1 MLCLYILPVGYAIV
15 WVKPSWDCGPFSG
28 YEKIY
33 QLATKQ
39 LTDSLPDPINKYCSI
54 FYLKKKY
61 KFEKGTKKVYLVF
74 TDIYL
79 PFFCFITFSGAL
91 ITLLHLA

>member
-33 QLATKQ
+33 HLATKQ

-54 FYLKKKY
+54 FYLKKY
-61 KFEKGTKKVYLVF
+61 IYINLKKELRKNISCLLTF
-74 TDIYL
+74 IYH
-79 PFFCFITFSGAL
+79 FFVL
-91 ITLLHLA
+91 

>member
-39 LTDSLPDPINKYCSI
+39 LTKSLPDPINKYCSI
-54 FYLKKKY
+54 FHLKKNINL
-61 KFEKGTKKVYLVF
+61 KKELRKNISCLLTF
-74 TDIYL
+74 IYH
-79 PFFCFITFSGAL
+79 FFVS
-91 ITLLHLA
+91 